1 MIILM
6 IKINLLTKGKHM
18 RTHVQC
24 YNDVSV
30 QYDLLKSDSGPFTS

>member
-1 MIILM
+1 M
-6 IKINLLTKGKHM
+6 IKINRFTKGKHM